1 MKRKYKPVYN
11 VTGITHTGNQE
22 NIAQFDNKAKILKG
36 LRQQGLDFERYQSIT
51 ITKTTLIIY
60 ETKSLSET

>member
-1 MKRKYKPVYN
+1 MKRKHKPIYDVI
-11 VTGITHTGNQE
+11 GITHTGNQE
-22 NIAQFDNKAKILKG
+22 NIARFDNKAKILKG

-60 ETKSLSET
+60 ETNQ